1 MTTTVFVNTVT
12 LSDEDWFND
21 LDRLHYD
28 IFGDPPV
35 AFTSNTRISNIPIGG
50 VAYGSLGTNAVHV
63 AGTIYV
69 AELFLPY
76 RKTITGLAVMNGD
89 VVGTDKLIVGLYA
102 ATGGA
107 VVANS
112 ALAGATSAGAD
123 AFQEIAL
130 TATYDALAGKY
141 YAAVQCDGTTAKTR
155 RIAASTYLN
164 LAKSFAGSF
173 GTLGSLTVPTTT
185 AADTGPIVYAY

>member
-28 IFGDPPV
+28 IFGDPPL
-35 AFTSNTRISNIPIGG
+35 AFTSNVRISNIPIGA

-69 AELFLPY
+69 SELFIPY
-76 RKTITGLAVMNGD
+76 RKTITGLAVLNGAT
-89 VVGTDKLIVGLYA
+89 VGTDSLIVGLYA

-107 VVANS
+107 VLANS
-112 ALAGATSAGAD
+112 ALAGTATSGAN

-141 YAAVQCDGTTAKTR
+141 YAAVQCEGTTPKTR
-155 RIAASTYLN
+155 RIAANTYLN
-164 LAKSFAGSF
+164 LTKSFVGAF
-173 GTLGSLTVPTTT
+173 GTLTSLTVPTTT
-185 AADTGPIVYAY
+185 TADVGPIVYAY